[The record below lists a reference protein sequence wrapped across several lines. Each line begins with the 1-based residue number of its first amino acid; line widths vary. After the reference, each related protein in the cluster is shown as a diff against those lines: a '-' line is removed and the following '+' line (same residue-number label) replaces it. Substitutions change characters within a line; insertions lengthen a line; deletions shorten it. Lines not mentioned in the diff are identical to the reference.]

1 MKTNLMLV
9 GSALF
14 CLSVLLAKRESNNAS
29 GLIVARLLEEFSI
42 DAIKA
47 GLFA

>member
-14 CLSVLLAKRESNNAS
+14 FLSVLLAKRESNNAS
-29 GLIVARLLEEFSI
+29 GQIVVRLLEGFCI